1 MELDLGTSTIR
12 AAGAARDALA
22 LTGGRADER
31 RMAAVAQHALFS
43 EALLG
48 AIKARVAELKSVAK

>member
-1 MELDLGTSTIR
+1 MNLDLGMSTIR
-12 AAGAARDALA
+12 AAGVARDALA
-22 LTGGRADER
+22 LDAGRAGER
-31 RMAAVAQHALFS
+31 RMAAVAQRALFT